1 MGRKPGH
8 GPAWEGRRQ
17 DVIDLAAELFANK
30 GYAGTGIAEI
40 GRAVGLGTGALYY
53 YIGSKE
59 NLLIEIQ
66 ERVMQPLLALARRI
80 AALDESPLLRLR
92 LLSEAVL
99 ELIFERLD
107 HIWVYE
113 HDYRYLSGPSRA
125 KIIMRRHQFEDI
137 VSGLFQEAI
146 ENGELKNMDSKLAM
160 LQFTNLHAHTY
171 TWAASMEGLK
181 PADLSASYCSTLF
194 FGMAKAA
201 SDGDLEAE
209 VKRFRKRYHGPSLSH
224 TWR

>member
-8 GPAWEGRRQ
+8 GPAWEDRRQ
-17 DVIDLAAELFANK
+17 EVIDVAAELFAKK
-30 GYAGTGIAEI
+30 GFAGTGIAEV
-40 GRAVGLGTGALYY
+40 GRSVGLGTGALYY

-80 AALDESPLLRLR
+80 AELDESPLLRLR
-92 LLSEAVL
+92 LVSQTML

-125 KIIMRRHQFEDI
+125 EIIKPRHEFENI
-137 VSGLFQEAI
+137 VSGLFHEAI
-146 ENGELKNMDSKLAM
+146 DSGQLKDMDSKLAM
-160 LQFTNLHAHTY
+160 LQFLNLHSHTY
-171 TWAASMEGLK
+171 TWAASMKNLK
-181 PADLSASYCSTLF
+181 PADLSATYCSSIF
-194 FGMAKAA
+194 FGMAKATN
-201 SDGDLEAE
+201 DDFEAE
-209 VKRFRKRYHGPSLSH
+209 VRHFRKRYRGPALSH

>member
-1 MGRKPGH
+1 MSTQRATGKGNRTMGRKPGH

-92 LLSEAVL
+92 LLS
-99 ELIFERLD
+99 
-107 HIWVYE
+107 
-113 HDYRYLSGPSRA
+113 
-125 KIIMRRHQFEDI
+125 
-137 VSGLFQEAI
+137 
-146 ENGELKNMDSKLAM
+146 
-160 LQFTNLHAHTY
+160 
-171 TWAASMEGLK
+171 
-181 PADLSASYCSTLF
+181 
-194 FGMAKAA
+194 
-201 SDGDLEAE
+201 
-209 VKRFRKRYHGPSLSH
+209 
-224 TWR
+224 